1 MHELAIA
8 TGLVELIQAEVA
20 KRGLTKV
27 TEVALVVGELTNVVP
42 EALEFCFEVAS
53 QDTPAAGAKLVIE
66 ARPIMARC
74 KTCGVEFPVKNYSF
88 LCPECGGRET
98 EQTGGN
104 ELYVDHL
111 IAD

>member
-8 TGLVELIQAEVA
+8 TGIVELIQKEVA
-20 KRGLTKV
+20 KRGLSKV

-53 QDTPAAGAKLVIE
+53 QETAAAGAKLLIE
-66 ARPIMARC
+66 TRPITARC
-74 KTCGVEFPVKNYSF
+74 KACGTEFPVKNYSF
-88 LCPECGGRET
+88 ICPACGSRET